1 MDTKKEFSTEK
12 LNSFLNKID
21 KKLETNTDIVGDE
34 NKNILKSWINEF
46 NSAKEK
52 KVTVDINK
60 DIYEKNLNAQK
71 ETFDKMNL
79 NIMNNTN
86 SNINNN
92 NNSLN
97 KINNNEDNNIEGLT
111 KENFQQKLKEKIDIL
126 LNEQT
131 SIPKREEIISIID
144 RFYITHLNIKNKIFS
159 SEIEQLLIS
168 LLDKCPKEEDE
179 KNIKVIENNVK
190 NLYPF
195 SNSIMI
201 SLTLISILTK
211 RIITIKAV
219 YPDYTEEFPVIKKY
233 IDNFLKSFPFL
244 IKYNDFRIRSGL
256 LTSIGNLTSYMLMNK
271 MEEELLNL
279 LEICINDISICI
291 KKTSENLKSKI
302 TTDFHKMEAPFKESI
317 DLMGNMNN
325 TSGHFSLDFSKT
337 ILIEMIN
344 RLPLDENYFEKIQN
358 FLIEKFKLFIDL
370 ILNDENN
377 DLFPIIFFSYE
388 IITTYLK
395 MPFFNKYFKKNI
407 SYYMSTLLPRCAKHI
422 AFISPRIRFW
432 IINLLLSINS
442 FYSLKNEQ
450 VFMKKILPHICMN
463 RYLQVEGIKKNT
475 MVLWKEITALGGI
488 EYIKN
493 NYEDFL
499 TCYLNELH
507 THGMIEREAACR
519 CLQELIMKVYD
530 ENNHR
535 EIINKY
541 YKDMLEST
549 IRCCHD
555 TCWNVRE
562 SGLISL
568 GYVFGNIKKNVETD
582 QTSYNNIIQDI
593 NTLIQLH
600 CFDNVIEVRDASAYA
615 LEIFIDKGGE
625 LPEDFKNFYINIIKN
640 LNDATKLKEYLD
652 LIKKKVFPYI
662 TEKQDFGFLREVDE
676 PDFTDGIN
684 HIIKEISSL
693 KDKEK
698 NFIDKE
704 IKIDELIMIVI
715 DNLCKNYNVG
725 LSNLNKKTIWETLT
739 VLFLKIEKYDVEMYL
754 DYIIDI
760 LIKELDL
767 NINSLCGFQAERF
780 VEGLVKG
787 GINKRMIKGKVRN
800 KIKNKPN
807 LVKIFDQLLK

>member
-1 MDTKKEFSTEK
+1 
-12 LNSFLNKID
+12 
-21 KKLETNTDIVGDE
+21 
-34 NKNILKSWINEF
+34 
-46 NSAKEK
+46 
-52 KVTVDINK
+52 
-60 DIYEKNLNAQK
+60 
-71 ETFDKMNL
+71 
-79 NIMNNTN
+79 
-86 SNINNN
+86 
-92 NNSLN
+92 
-97 KINNNEDNNIEGLT
+97 
-111 KENFQQKLKEKIDIL
+111 
-126 LNEQT
+126 
-131 SIPKREEIISIID
+131 
-144 RFYITHLNIKNKIFS
+144 
-159 SEIEQLLIS
+159 
-168 LLDKCPKEEDE
+168 
-179 KNIKVIENNVK
+179 
-190 NLYPF
+190 
-195 SNSIMI
+195 MI
-201 SLTLISILTK
+201 SLTLVSILMK

-219 YPDYTEEFPVIKKY
+219 YPDFNEEFPVMIKY
-233 IDNFLKSFPFL
+233 IESFLKNFPFL

-256 LTSIGNLTSYMLMNK
+256 LTSLGNLTSYMLMNK
-271 MEEELLNL
+271 MEDQLINLLN
-279 LEICINDISICI
+279 ICINDISICI
-291 KKTSENLKSKI
+291 KKTSENLKTKI
-302 TTDFHKMEAPFKESI
+302 NSDFQKMETPFKETV

-325 TSGHFSLDFSKT
+325 TTGHFSLDFSKT

-344 RLPLDENYFEKIQN
+344 RLPLDEGYFEKLQN
-358 FLIEKFKLFIDL
+358 LLIEKSKLFIDL
-370 ILNDENN
+370 ILDDENN

-395 MPFFNKYFKKNI
+395 MPFFSKYFKKNI
-407 SYYMSTLLPRCAKHI
+407 SSYMSTLLPRCAKHI

-450 VFMKKILPHICMN
+450 IFMKKILPHICLN

-475 MVLWKEITALGGI
+475 MILWKEITALGGI
-488 EYIKN
+488 EYIKS

-499 TCYLNELH
+499 TCYLNELR

-519 CLQELIMKVYD
+519 CLQELIMRVYD
-530 ENNHR
+530 ENLHR

-541 YKDMLEST
+541 HKDMLELT
-549 IRCCHD
+549 IKCCHD

-568 GYVFGNIKKNVETD
+568 GYVFGNIKKNIEVD
-582 QTSYNNIIQDI
+582 KNVYNNIIQEI
-593 NTLIQLH
+593 NTLIKLH

-625 LPEDFKNFYINIIKN
+625 LPDNFRNFYLNVIKN
-640 LNDATKLKEYLD
+640 LNDLSKLKEYLD
-652 LIKKKVFPYI
+652 LIKKEVFPYI

-684 HIIKEISSL
+684 HIIKEVSSL

-715 DNLCKNYNVG
+715 DDLCKNYNIG

-767 NINSLCGFQAERF
+767 NINSLCGYQAERF
-780 VEGLVKG
+780 VEGLIKG
-787 GINKRMIKGKVRN
+787 GISKRMIKGKVRN

-807 LVKIFDQLLK
+807 LIKIFDQLLK

>member
-1 MDTKKEFSTEK
+1 MESKKEISTEK
-12 LNSFLNKID
+12 LNAFLNKID
-21 KKLETNTDIVGDE
+21 RKLESNKDIIGDE

-46 NSAKEK
+46 NITKEK
-52 KVTVDINK
+52 TITVDINK
-60 DIYEKNLNAQK
+60 PIYEKNLNSQK
-71 ETFDKMNL
+71 ENFDKMKL
-79 NIMNNTN
+79 NTN
-86 SNINNN
+86 DNND
-92 NNSLN
+92 
-97 KINNNEDNNIEGLT
+97 INIEGLT
-111 KENFQQKLKEKIDIL
+111 KSNFEQKLKEKIDIL

-131 SIPKREEIISIID
+131 SIPKKEEIITIID
-144 RFYITHLNIKNKIFS
+144 KYYLTHLNIKNKIFS

-168 LLDKCPKEEDE
+168 LLEKCPKKEDE
-179 KNIKVIENNVK
+179 QNIKIIENNNK

-219 YPDYTEEFPVIKKY
+219 YPDFTDEFPIMVKY
-233 IDNFLKSFPFL
+233 IDSFLKSFPFL
-244 IKYNDFRIRSGL
+244 IKYNDFRIRSGIL
-256 LTSIGNLTSYMLMNK
+256 NAIGNLTSYMLMNK
-271 MEEELLNL
+271 IENELLNL

-302 TTDFHKMEAPFKESI
+302 NPEFQKMEAPFRESV
-317 DLMGNMNN
+317 DLMGNINN

-337 ILIEMIN
+337 ILIEIIN
-344 RLPLDENYFEKIQN
+344 RLPLDEGQFEKLQN
-358 FLIEKFKLFIDL
+358 FLIEKSKLFVDL

-377 DLFPIIFFSYE
+377 DLFPIIFFAYE
-388 IITTYLK
+388 IITTYLR

-407 SYYMSTLLPRCAKHI
+407 SLFMSTLLPRCAKHI
-422 AFISPRIRFW
+422 SFISPRIRFW

-442 FYSLKNEQ
+442 FYSLKNEKI
-450 VFMKKILPHICMN
+450 FMKNILPHICLN

-475 MVLWKEITALGGI
+475 MILWKEITALDGI
-488 EYIKN
+488 EYIKK

-499 TCYLNELH
+499 NCYLNELK

-519 CLQELIMKVYD
+519 CIQELIMKVYD
-530 ENNHR
+530 ENLHR

-541 YKDMLEST
+541 YKDMLDLT
-549 IRCCHD
+549 IKCCHD

-568 GYVFGNIKKNVETD
+568 GYIFGNIKKNIETD
-582 QTSYNNIIQDI
+582 KNIYNNIIQEI
-593 NTLIQLH
+593 NTLIKLH

-625 LPEDFKNFYINIIKN
+625 VPENFLNFYLNIIKN
-640 LNDATKLKEYLD
+640 LNDMVKLKEYMD
-652 LIKKKVFPYI
+652 SIRKEIFTYI

-698 NFIDKE
+698 NFIDKV

-715 DNLCKNYNVG
+715 DNLCKNYNIG
-725 LSNLNKKTIWETLT
+725 LSNLNKKTIWETLNI
-739 VLFLKIEKYDVEMYL
+739 LFLKIEKYDVEMYL

-767 NINSLCGFQAERF
+767 NINSLCGYQAERF
-780 VEGLVKG
+780 VEGLIKG
-787 GINKRMIKGKVRN
+787 GISKRMIKGKVRN

-807 LVKIFDQLLK
+807 LVKLFDQLLK

>member
-1 MDTKKEFSTEK
+1 MESKKEFSTEK
-12 LNSFLNKID
+12 LNDFLKKVD
-21 KKLETNTDIVGDE
+21 KKLETNTEVLGIE
-34 NKNILKSWINEF
+34 NKDILKSWINEL
-46 NSAKEK
+46 NNTKEK
-52 KVTVDINK
+52 TITVDINK
-60 DIYEKNLNAQK
+60 AMYEKNVNIQK
-71 ETFDKMNL
+71 KDFDKMDIKIND
-79 NIMNNTN
+79 NIINQNNNTIN
-86 SNINNN
+86 KANIEN
-92 NNSLN
+92 
-97 KINNNEDNNIEGLT
+97 NNIEGIT
-111 KENFQQKLKEKIDIL
+111 KENFEQKLKEKVDIL

-131 SIPKREEIISIID
+131 SIPKKEEIISLID
-144 RFYITHLNIKNKIFS
+144 RNYLTHLNIKNKIFS
-159 SEIEQLLIS
+159 SEIETLLIS
-168 LLDKCPKEEDE
+168 LLEKCPQKEDE
-179 KNIKVIENNVK
+179 QNIKIIENNNK

-201 SLTLISILTK
+201 SLTLVSILMK
-211 RIITIKAV
+211 RIITIKVV
-219 YPDYTEEFPVIKKY
+219 YPDFNEEFPVMIKY
-233 IDNFLKSFPFL
+233 IESFLKNFPFL

-256 LTSIGNLTSYMLMNK
+256 LTSLGNLTSYMLMNK
-271 MEEELLNL
+271 MEDELINLLN
-279 LEICINDISICI
+279 ICINDISICI
-291 KKTSENLKSKI
+291 KKTSENLKTKI
-302 TTDFHKMEAPFKESI
+302 NSDFQKMETPFKETV

-325 TSGHFSLDFSKT
+325 TTGHFSLDFSKT

-344 RLPLDENYFEKIQN
+344 RLPLDEGYFEKLQN
-358 FLIEKFKLFIDL
+358 LLIEKSKLFIDL
-370 ILNDENN
+370 ILDDENN

-395 MPFFNKYFKKNI
+395 MPFFSKYFKKNI
-407 SYYMSTLLPRCAKHI
+407 SSYMSTLLPRCAKHI

-450 VFMKKILPHICMN
+450 IFMKKILPHICLN

-475 MVLWKEITALGGI
+475 MILWKEITALGGI
-488 EYIKN
+488 EYIKS

-499 TCYLNELH
+499 TCYLNELR

-519 CLQELIMKVYD
+519 CLQELIMRVYD
-530 ENNHR
+530 ENLHR

-541 YKDMLEST
+541 HKDMLELT
-549 IRCCHD
+549 IKCCHD

-568 GYVFGNIKKNVETD
+568 GYVFGNIKKNIEVD
-582 QTSYNNIIQDI
+582 KNAYNNIIQEI
-593 NTLIQLH
+593 NTLIKLH

-625 LPEDFKNFYINIIKN
+625 LPDNFRNFYLNVIKN
-640 LNDATKLKEYLD
+640 LNDLSKLKEYLD
-652 LIKKKVFPYI
+652 LMKKEVFPYI

-684 HIIKEISSL
+684 HIIKEVSSL

-715 DNLCKNYNVG
+715 DDLCKNYNIG

-767 NINSLCGFQAERF
+767 NINSLCGYQAERF
-780 VEGLVKG
+780 VEGLIKG
-787 GINKRMIKGKVRN
+787 GISKRMIKGKVRN

-807 LVKIFDQLLK
+807 LIKIFDQLLK